1 MSLISRRSFLKCVGL
16 SSLAV
21 VSAVAFGGCSPD
33 DVPNVPDVTPG
44 SGSSGNTSGI
54 YRPFLSPAL
63 TLAQKQDESYHSTTF
78 SDYEFS
84 FFSAYTITGL
94 SDLPADKVLVRLTFQ
109 IRNNSSGNIKL
120 ETSSDGSYKFIPNS
134 DGSDNASC
142 AVAKA
147 GNEVLPTKIY
157 SNNMSLTSDPTLK
170 PSDIGSSQLYVLAP
184 VGWSTIDVT
193 YTPSFTSCKPIQMRV
208 TPADCTQNP
217 GT

>member
-1 MSLISRRSFLKCVGL
+1 MSLISRRGFLKCIGL

-21 VSAVAFGGCSPD
+21 ASAVAFGGCSPD
-33 DVPNVPDVTPG
+33 DVPNVPGVTP
-44 SGSSGNTSGI
+44 GNTSGI

-63 TLAQKQDESYHSTTF
+63 TLAQKGDESYYLTKF
-78 SDYEFS
+78 SDYEFV
-84 FFSAYTITGL
+84 FYSAYTITGL

-109 IRNNSSGNIKL
+109 IRNNSSSNIKL
-120 ETSSDGSYKFIPNS
+120 ETTSGDPYKFVPNS

-142 AVAKA
+142 AVAKS

-157 SNNMSLTSDPTLK
+157 SNNMSSTSDPTLK
-170 PSDIGSSQLYVLAP
+170 PGDTGSSQLYVLAP
-184 VGWSTIDVT
+184 AGWSTIDVT

-208 TPADCTQNP
+208 TPADCIQNP

>member
-1 MSLISRRSFLKCVGL
+1 MSLISRRGFLKCVGL

-21 VSAVAFGGCSPD
+21 ASAVAFGGCSPD
-33 DVPNVPDVTPG
+33 DVPNVPGVTPG

-54 YRPFLSPAL
+54 YRPVTSPAL
-63 TLAQKQDESYHSTTF
+63 TLAQKSDESYHSTAF
-78 SDYEFS
+78 SDYTFS
-84 FFSAYTITGL
+84 FFSAYTITGP
-94 SDLPADKVLVRLTFQ
+94 SDLPANKVLVRLTFSIQ
-109 IRNNSSGNIKL
+109 NNSSSDIKL
-120 ETSSDGSYKFIPNS
+120 ETSSGDPYKFVPNS
-134 DGSDNASC
+134 DGSDNAHC

-157 SNNMSLTSDPTLK
+157 SNNTSSASDPTLK

-184 VGWSTIDVT
+184 AGWSTIDVT

-208 TPADCTQNP
+208 TPADCIQNP